1 MNNPEQTMTIDE
13 LKQILREGSGQD
25 ENVDLD
31 GDIIDVDFAD
41 LGYDSIALMET
52 GGRIERERGIQLDE
66 DGVTEAKTPRSFL
79 VVVNESLGQV
89 DQR

>member
-1 MNNPEQTMTIDE
+1 MNNPEPTMNIEE

-66 DGVTEAKTPRSFL
+66 EGVTEAKTPRSFL
-79 VVVNESLGQV
+79 VVVNESLAQV

>member
-1 MNNPEQTMTIDE
+1 MNNPEPTMTIDE

-66 DGVTEAKTPRSFL
+66 EGVTEAKTPRSFL
-79 VVVNESLGQV
+79 VVVNESLAQV